1 MDRIECI
8 TKMKSNQR
16 TIIVLDKNN
25 NQIGF
30 EVIDIMRDRHDIIRL
45 LNQKYP
51 WKWEYYE

>member
-1 MDRIECI
+1 MDRNECI